1 MLHAPLDAITGP
13 SGKLTYD
20 VARWACDSDHMSEF
34 LNILGSAWWMIVTL
48 GVLVTFHEFGHFW
61 VARRCG
67 VKVLRFSVGFGK
79 PIKSWYGKDGTEYW
93 LAWIPLGGYVKMLD
107 AREGDVEPGDRPHE
121 FTGKPVWQRI
131 LIVLA
136 GPGFNLI
143 FAVAAFWAMLVIG
156 KPDFQPLVGDVS
168 HLAAQAGI
176 QHGDRIL
183 SVDGTSVSNW
193 TDLGLALANAAQTR
207 QATPVKVRTPAGAV
221 QTRVLQ
227 FDKLPPRPSDQTI
240 VEQIGMMPLQR
251 SLPPVIGKVV
261 ASSAAAAAGMKPGD
275 RILSID
281 GTAIHDWSQMAE
293 VTRKLA
299 GPGKQLALVIERG
312 GKQQALNLQPRLTV
326 EPDGSKVWD
335 MGISSKAE
343 TARYDTV
350 TRRSPIAAIPAAF
363 GQMWNLT
370 TTTVKMLGHMLT
382 GSAPLSNL
390 SGPISIAQYAQTSA
404 EMGPAW
410 FLYFLGIIS
419 LSLGVMNLLPIPIL
433 DGGHLLYYLI
443 ELVKGSPLSE
453 RAMAA
458 GQYMGMALLV
468 MLMGLAFYNDILRV
482 VS

>member
-1 MLHAPLDAITGP
+1 M
-13 SGKLTYD
+13 
-20 VARWACDSDHMSEF
+20 SDF
-34 LNILGSAWWMIVTL
+34 LNILGSVWWMIVTL

-79 PIKSWYGKDGTEYW
+79 PIKSWYGKDGTEYCV
-93 LAWIPLGGYVKMLD
+93 AWIPLGGYVKMLD
-107 AREGDVEPGDRPHE
+107 EREGDVVPEDRPRE
-121 FTGKPVWQRI
+121 FTRKPVWQRI

-156 KPDFQPLVGDVS
+156 KPDFQPLVGDVT

-176 QHGDRIL
+176 QRGDRIL
-183 SVDGTSVSNW
+183 SVDGTDVSNW

-207 QATPVKVRTPAGAV
+207 QATPLKVRTPAGAV
-221 QTRVLQ
+221 QMHIID
-227 FDKLPPRPSDQTI
+227 FEKLPPHPSDQT
-240 VEQIGMMPLQR
+240 VLEQTGMMPLQR
-251 SLPPVIGKVV
+251 SLPPVVGKVV
-261 ASSAAAAAGMKPGD
+261 PGSAAKSAGLQSGD
-275 RILSID
+275 RILSIN
-281 GTAIHDWSQMAE
+281 GTRVSDWSQLTQT
-293 VTRKLA
+293 TRNDA
-299 GPGKQLALVIERG
+299 GPGRQLALVIERG
-312 GKQQALNLQPRLTV
+312 DKHLEVSLQPRLTA
-326 EPDGSKVWD
+326 EPDGSKAWA
-335 MGISSKAE
+335 MGIYAKNLTVS
-343 TARYDTV
+343 YDTV
-350 TRRSPIAAIPAAF
+350 VRRGPIAAIPAAF
-363 GQMWNLT
+363 EQMWYLT

-433 DGGHLLYYLI
+433 DGGHLLYYVI

-468 MLMGLAFYNDILRV
+468 MLMGLAFYNDILRIF
-482 VS
+482 S

>member
-1 MLHAPLDAITGP
+1 M
-13 SGKLTYD
+13 
-20 VARWACDSDHMSEF
+20 SDF
-34 LNILGSAWWMIVTL
+34 LNILSSVWWMIVTL

-79 PIKSWYGKDGTEYW
+79 PIKSWYGKDGTEYCV
-93 LAWIPLGGYVKMLD
+93 AWIPLGGYVKMLD
-107 AREGDVEPGDRPHE
+107 EREGDVAPVDRPRE
-121 FTGKPVWQRI
+121 FTRKPVWQRI

-156 KPDFQPLVGDVS
+156 KPDFQPLVGDVT

-176 QHGDRIL
+176 QRGDRIL
-183 SVDGTSVSNW
+183 SVDGTDVSNW
-193 TDLGLALANAAQTR
+193 TDLGLALASAAQTR
-207 QATPVKVRTPAGAV
+207 QATPVKVRAPSGTV
-221 QTRVLQ
+221 QTHVID
-227 FDKLPPRPSDQTI
+227 FDKLPPHPSDQAI
-240 VEQIGMMPLQR
+240 LEQIGMMPLQR
-251 SLPPVIGKVV
+251 SLPPVVGKVV
-261 ASSAAAAAGMKPGD
+261 AGSAAAAAGMQPGD

-281 GTAIHDWSQMAE
+281 GTKIGDWSE
-293 VTRKLA
+293 LTDTTRKLA
-299 GPGKQLALVIERG
+299 GPDKRLTLVIARDG
-312 GKQQALNLQPRLTV
+312 RQRTVSLQPRLTA
-326 EPDGSKVWD
+326 EPGGSKAWAI
-335 MGISSKAE
+335 GIYAKNLTVS
-343 TARYDTV
+343 YDTV
-350 TRRSPIAAIPAAF
+350 VRRGPIAAIPAAF
-363 GQMWNLT
+363 EQMWDLT

-468 MLMGLAFYNDILRV
+468 MLMGLAFYNDILRIF
-482 VS
+482 S

>member
-1 MLHAPLDAITGP
+1 M
-13 SGKLTYD
+13 
-20 VARWACDSDHMSEF
+20 SDF
-34 LNILGSAWWMIVTL
+34 LNILGSVWWMIVTL

-79 PIKSWYGKDGTEYW
+79 PIKSWYGKDCTEYCV
-93 LAWIPLGGYVKMLD
+93 AWIPLGGYVKMLD
-107 AREGDVEPGDRPHE
+107 EREGDVAPEDRPRE
-121 FTGKPVWQRI
+121 FTRKPVWQRI

-156 KPDFQPLVGDVS
+156 KPDFQPLVGDVT

-176 QHGDRIL
+176 QRGDRIL
-183 SVDGTSVSNW
+183 SVDGTYVSNW

-207 QATPVKVRTPAGAV
+207 QATPVKVRTPSGTV
-221 QTRVLQ
+221 QTHVID
-227 FDKLPPRPSDQTI
+227 FDKLPPHPSDQAI
-240 VEQIGMMPLQR
+240 LEQIGMMPLQR
-251 SLPPVIGKVV
+251 SLPPVVGKVV
-261 ASSAAAAAGMKPGD
+261 AGSAAAAAGMQPGD

-281 GTAIHDWSQMAE
+281 GTKIGDWSE
-293 VTRKLA
+293 LTDTTRKLA
-299 GPGKQLALVIERG
+299 GPDKRLTLVIARDG
-312 GKQQALNLQPRLTV
+312 RQRTVSLQPRLTA
-326 EPDGSKVWD
+326 EPGGSKAWAI
-335 MGISSKAE
+335 GIYAKNLTVS
-343 TARYDTV
+343 YDTV
-350 TRRSPIAAIPAAF
+350 VRRGPIAAIPAAF
-363 GQMWNLT
+363 EQMWDLT

-443 ELVKGSPLSE
+443 EVVKGSPLSE

-468 MLMGLAFYNDILRV
+468 MLMGLAFYNDILRIF
-482 VS
+482 S

>member
-1 MLHAPLDAITGP
+1 
-13 SGKLTYD
+13 
-20 VARWACDSDHMSEF
+20 MSEF
-34 LNILGSAWWMIVTL
+34 LNILGSVWWMIVTL

-79 PIKSWYGKDGTEYW
+79 PIKSWYGKDGTEYCV
-93 LAWIPLGGYVKMLD
+93 AWIPLGGYVKMLD
-107 AREGDVEPGDRPHE
+107 EREGDVAPEDRPRE

-156 KPDFQPLVGDVS
+156 KPDFQPLVGDVT

-176 QHGDRIL
+176 QRGDRVL
-183 SVDGTSVSNW
+183 SVDGTGVSNW

-207 QATPVKVRTPAGAV
+207 QATPVQVRTPAGAV
-221 QTRVLQ
+221 QTHVID
-227 FDKLPPRPSDQTI
+227 FDKLPPHPSDQI
-240 VEQIGMMPLQR
+240 VLEQTGMMPLQR
-251 SLPPVIGKVV
+251 SLPPVVGKVV
-261 ASSAAAAAGMKPGD
+261 PGSAAKSAGLQSGD
-275 RILSID
+275 RILSIN
-281 GTAIHDWSQMAE
+281 GTKVSDWSQLTQT
-293 VTRKLA
+293 TRNDA

-312 GKQQALNLQPRLTV
+312 DKHLEVNLQPRLTA
-326 EPDGSKVWD
+326 EPDGSKAWA
-335 MGISSKAE
+335 MGIYAKAK
-343 TARYDTV
+343 TANYDTV
-350 TRRSPIAAIPAAF
+350 VRRGPIAAIPAAF
-363 GQMWNLT
+363 GQMWDLT
-370 TTTVKMLGHMLT
+370 ATTVKMLGHMLT

-390 SGPISIAQYAQTSA
+390 SGPISIAEYAQTSA

-468 MLMGLAFYNDILRV
+468 MLMGLAFYNDILRIL
-482 VS
+482 S

>member
-1 MLHAPLDAITGP
+1 MND
-13 SGKLTYD
+13 
-20 VARWACDSDHMSEF
+20 F

-79 PIKSWYGKDGTEYW
+79 PIKSWCGKDGTEYCV
-93 LAWIPLGGYVKMLD
+93 AWIPLGGYVKMLD
-107 AREGDVEPGDRPHE
+107 AREGEVAPADRPLE
-121 FTGKPVWQRI
+121 FTGKPIWQRI
-131 LIVLA
+131 LVVLA

-176 QHGDRIL
+176 QRGDRVL
-183 SVDGTSVSNW
+183 SVDGKAVSNW
-193 TDLGLALANAAQTR
+193 TDLGLALADAAETR
-207 QATPVKVRTPAGAV
+207 RATPLQVRTPAGAV
-221 QTRVLQ
+221 QTRVLD
-227 FDKLPPRPSDQTI
+227 FDKLPPHPSDQAIIDQT
-240 VEQIGMMPLQR
+240 GLMPLQR
-251 SLPPVIGKVV
+251 SLPAVVGKVV
-261 ASSAAAAAGMKPGD
+261 PGSAAKAAGIRAGD
-275 RILSID
+275 RILSVD
-281 GTAIHDWSQMAE
+281 GVAVHDWNQLIDTTHAH
-293 VTRKLA
+293 A
-299 GPGKQLALVIERG
+299 GPGQRLALVIERDG
-312 GKQQALNLQPRLTV
+312 RRIAMDLQPRLTN
-326 EPDGSKVWD
+326 EPDGSKAWAIGVY
-335 MGISSKAE
+335 
-343 TARYDTV
+343 ARAKTVDYDTV
-350 TRRSPIAAIPAAF
+350 MRRGPIAAIPDAF
-363 GQMWNLT
+363 AQVWDLT
-370 TTTVKMLGHMLT
+370 ATTVKMLGHMLT
-382 GSAPLSNL
+382 GSASLSNL

-468 MLMGLAFYNDILRV
+468 MLMGLAFYNDILRIF
-482 VS
+482 S

>member
-1 MLHAPLDAITGP
+1 MND
-13 SGKLTYD
+13 
-20 VARWACDSDHMSEF
+20 F

-79 PIKSWYGKDGTEYW
+79 PIKSWCGKDGTEYCV
-93 LAWIPLGGYVKMLD
+93 AWIPLGGYVKMLD
-107 AREGDVEPGDRPHE
+107 AREGEVAPADRPLE
-121 FTGKPVWQRI
+121 FTGKPIWQRI
-131 LIVLA
+131 LVVLA

-176 QHGDRIL
+176 QRGDRVL
-183 SVDGTSVSNW
+183 SVDGKAVSNW
-193 TDLGLALANAAQTR
+193 TDLGLALADAAETR
-207 QATPVKVRTPAGAV
+207 RATPLQVRTPAGAV
-221 QTRVLQ
+221 QTRVLD
-227 FDKLPPRPSDQTI
+227 FDKLPPHPSDQAIIDQT
-240 VEQIGMMPLQR
+240 GLMPLQR
-251 SLPPVIGKVV
+251 SLPAVV
-261 ASSAAAAAGMKPGD
+261 GRVVPGSAAKAAGIRAGD
-275 RILSID
+275 RILSVD
-281 GTAIHDWSQMAE
+281 GVAVHDWNQLIDTTHAH
-293 VTRKLA
+293 A
-299 GPGKQLALVIERG
+299 GPGQRLALVIERDG
-312 GKQQALNLQPRLTV
+312 RRIAMDLQPRLTN
-326 EPDGSKVWD
+326 EPDGSKAWAIGVY
-335 MGISSKAE
+335 
-343 TARYDTV
+343 ARAKTVDYDTV
-350 TRRSPIAAIPAAF
+350 MRRGPIAAIPDAF
-363 GQMWNLT
+363 AQVWDLT
-370 TTTVKMLGHMLT
+370 ATTVKMLGHMLT
-382 GSAPLSNL
+382 GSASLSNL

-433 DGGHLLYYLI
+433 DGGHLLYYVI

-468 MLMGLAFYNDILRV
+468 MLMGLAFYNDILRIF
-482 VS
+482 S